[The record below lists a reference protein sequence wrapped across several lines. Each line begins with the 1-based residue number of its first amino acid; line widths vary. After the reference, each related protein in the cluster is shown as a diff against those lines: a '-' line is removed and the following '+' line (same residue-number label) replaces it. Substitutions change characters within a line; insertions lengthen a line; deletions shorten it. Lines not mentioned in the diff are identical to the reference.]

1 MQTTLNINFGDRVA
15 ENESN
20 SLDSYF
26 IKTEH
31 WQKLRSGSVDIIF
44 GSKGAGKSALYTLL
58 VKDENNLEK
67 EGVTVISAEK
77 PTGQTVFSEIKDT
90 PPTGEAEFVTLWKI
104 YICQLI
110 IKKLTDK
117 KLCCGIASEVKD
129 KLVDAGIIYEDR
141 SLKRLINSAR
151 QFAKK
156 LINFES
162 LEAGGGIDGVHG
174 KITFRTPSAE
184 NKSLGYSSVDEL
196 LEDLNEFL
204 TEQKINIWV
213 LFDRLDVAFDQDPE
227 LEKNAL
233 RALFK
238 TYRDIEDLD
247 AIYLK
252 IFLRDDIWK
261 RITDEGFRESSH
273 ITRTTT
279 IFWSPQS
286 LLNLIILRAIK
297 NKEITD
303 KFFVDLEEVQKN
315 HQKQINLYYQI
326 YPRQVDVGEKQSDTF
341 DWILNRVRDGLGN
354 AAPREVIHFH
364 NEIVKCENENI
375 AIGQRKVD
383 GDNIFSRLSI
393 KGATAEVSK
402 VKTEQNLFAE
412 NPSLKNYIIKLEGKK
427 AEQNVETLSMVWGTI
442 DEETKKISSELTAIG
457 FFEQRAAKDEGIYKI
472 PFVYRP
478 YLRIIQGKAF

>member
-1 MQTTLNINFGDRVA
+1 M
-15 ENESN
+15 
-20 SLDSYF
+20 
-26 IKTEH
+26 
-31 WQKLRSGSVDIIF
+31 
-44 GSKGAGKSALYTLL
+44 
-58 VKDENNLEK
+58 
-67 EGVTVISAEK
+67 
-77 PTGQTVFSEIKDT
+77 
-90 PPTGEAEFVTLWKI
+90 
-104 YICQLI
+104 
-110 IKKLTDK
+110 
-117 KLCCGIASEVKD
+117 
-129 KLVDAGIIYEDR
+129 
-141 SLKRLINSAR
+141 
-151 QFAKK
+151 
-156 LINFES
+156 
-162 LEAGGGIDGVHG
+162 
-174 KITFRTPSAE
+174 
-184 NKSLGYSSVDEL
+184 

-375 AIGQRKVD
+375 AIGQRKVE